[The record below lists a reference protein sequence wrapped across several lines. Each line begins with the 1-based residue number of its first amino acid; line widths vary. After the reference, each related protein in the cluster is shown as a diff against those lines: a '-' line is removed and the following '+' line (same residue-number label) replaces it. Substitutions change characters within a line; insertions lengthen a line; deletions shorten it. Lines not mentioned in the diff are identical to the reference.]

1 MNKDVIIALDFA
13 SRERVFDFLDKF
25 KEKRPY
31 VKVGMELYYGEGPEI
46 VREVKARG
54 HKVFLD
60 LKLCDIPNTVKSAMK
75 IIGGLGVDM
84 TNVHIYG
91 GKTMMEW
98 AVEGLES
105 SGKKKPL
112 LLGITQLTSTSQ
124 KQLNEEILI
133 QGNINDVIVEYAKK
147 AKAAGLSGVV
157 SSALETS

>member
-112 LLGITQLTSTSQ
+112 LLGIT
-124 KQLNEEILI
+124 
-133 QGNINDVIVEYAKK
+133 
-147 AKAAGLSGVV
+147 
-157 SSALETS
+157 

>member
-60 LKLCDIPNTVKSAMK
+60 LKDRKS
-75 IIGGLGVDM
+75 
-84 TNVHIYG
+84 
-91 GKTMMEW
+91 
-98 AVEGLES
+98 
-105 SGKKKPL
+105 
-112 LLGITQLTSTSQ
+112 
-124 KQLNEEILI
+124 
-133 QGNINDVIVEYAKK
+133 
-147 AKAAGLSGVV
+147 VV
-157 SSALETS
+157 